1 MIGLKLLSL
10 FLNQWEEKTKTI
22 APYTSDLAHAG
33 SNLQAIAKKSD

>member
-10 FLNQWEEKTKTI
+10 FLNQWEEKTI